1 MNPVIKPS
9 TINILSGM
17 QGKTPSSDYASSAEP
32 KPRQTRWSRFKSW
45 VSEVCE
51 TLKPVVEIFVSI
63 VSTVA
68 LFLNASGRYKAYGNR
83 RRVGAFVC

>member
-1 MNPVIKPS
+1 MNPVIKPD
-9 TINILSGM
+9 TINILSGT
-17 QGKTPSSDYASSAEP
+17 QGKIPNSGYASSAEP

-51 TLKPVVEIFVSI
+51 TFRPVVEMFVSI

-68 LFLNASGRYKAYGNR
+68 LFLNAGRRYKAYRNR
-83 RRVGAFVC
+83 ERAFAC

>member
-1 MNPVIKPS
+1 MNPVIKPD

-17 QGKTPSSDYASSAEP
+17 QGKIPNTDYTSSAEA
-32 KPRQTRWSRFKSW
+32 KPRQTRWNRFKAW

-51 TLKPVVEIFVSI
+51 TFRPVVEMLASI

-68 LFLNASGRYKAYGNR
+68 LFLNAGRRYKAYRNR
-83 RRVGAFVC
+83 EKAFAC